1 MGGGSS
7 LYSQIRRRADFRNN
21 PTALW
26 FLGKSVRRVASS
38 LDGTLLVSHPLIA
51 AILRDDPALVYQHGE
66 LVLPAEAI
74 VNGQG
79 HFIVPLAAQA
89 DELRRH
95 GLKSAQI
102 IVSGLCI
109 EPGLAAHA
117 KEMVESRLRR
127 YQTDTPLT
135 GAFFSSGAE
144 PAPHV
149 ELLTLAADAI
159 ADGGGNCLVFAH
171 TSGRFARRMSTCR
184 LRSGITILTYQT
196 RAELDQLTA
205 DYFPQFDYF
214 LAPAHERTN
223 WALGLGLPMF
233 ILEPCIGSF
242 APLNRD
248 LLLRYGAAE
257 VIAGP
262 EQAATLPE
270 RLKDLRRSGGLESM
284 TLHNYG
290 SFAVNGFQTIAEWL
304 MRQK

>member
-1 MGGGSS
+1 MGSGSTW
-7 LYSQIRRRADFRNN
+7 YNQIRRRADFRNN
-21 PTALW
+21 PLALW
-26 FLGKSVRRVASS
+26 LLGQSVRRAAAG

-51 AILRDDPALVYQHGE
+51 AILRDNPALVYQHGE
-66 LVLPAEAI
+66 LILPEEAI

-79 HFIVPLAAQA
+79 HFIVPLATQA

-102 IVSGLCI
+102 LVSGLCI

-117 KEMVESRLRR
+117 KAMLENRLRQ

-149 ELLTLAADAI
+149 ELLALAADAI
-159 ADGGGNCLVFAH
+159 ANAGGNCLVFARAG
-171 TSGRFARRMSTCR
+171 GRLARRISAEG
-184 LRSGITILTYQT
+184 LRAGMTILTYQT
-196 RAELDQLTA
+196 RTELDQLTT
-205 DYFPQFDYF
+205 DHFHQFDYF

-257 VIAGP
+257 VISGP
-262 EQAATLPE
+262 EQAATLSK
-270 RLKDLRRSGGLESM
+270 RLEDLRRSGGLEAM
-284 TLHNYG
+284 TLRNYG
-290 SFAVNGFQTIAEWL
+290 SFAVDGFQTIADWV